1 MDMQAQ
7 IFDVDAANFE
17 ELVIKGSTNRVIVID
32 FWAPWCEPCKTLGP
46 ILEEVVRSL
55 GADVA
60 LAKVNVDDNQDLA
73 MAFRV
78 QGIPA
83 VKVLKDGKLVDEFT
97 GALPREQVDAL
108 IRKHLPSPPPSD
120 SELLEDALAQGREH
134 LEMGD
139 LSGATAIY
147 DQVLAAEPESAGAL
161 VGLARVRL
169 LEGRVAEVES
179 LTSQIEPGTPEYE
192 QGKALLTHV
201 SFHRIAEES
210 GGRGA
215 CAQKLLADNDD
226 LEARYALGCC
236 AAIEGDYEAALKEWF
251 TIMEIQRDFRQG
263 AAREAMVSVFHLLG
277 RHHPT
282 VGDYPQRLY
291 QLLY

>member
-1 MDMQAQ
+1 MEMQAQ
-7 IFDVDAANFE
+7 IFDADAANFE
-17 ELVIKGSTNRVIVID
+17 ELVIKGSKDRVIVVD
-32 FWAPWCEPCKTLGP
+32 FWAPWCGPCKTLSP
-46 ILEEVVRSL
+46 ILEEVVTSL
-55 GADVA
+55 GAAVA
-60 LAKVNVDDNQDLA
+60 LAKVNVDENQDLA

-83 VKVLKDGKLVDEFT
+83 VKVLKDGQLVDEFT

-108 IRKHLPSPPPSD
+108 LRKHVPSAPPTEA
-120 SELLEDALAQGREH
+120 ELTEDALSQARER
-134 LEMGD
+134 LEMGG
-139 LSGATAIY
+139 LAGAAALY
-147 DQVLAAEPESAGAL
+147 DQLLSADPGTAGAL

-169 LEGRVAEVES
+169 LEGRVEDVEP
-179 LTSQIEPGTPEYE
+179 LTSQIEPGTPEYD

-201 SFHRIAEES
+201 SFHRIAEEN

-215 CAQKLLADNDD
+215 CAEKLLADSGD
-226 LEARYALGCC
+226 LETRYALGCC
-236 AAIEGDYEAALKEWF
+236 AAIEGDYETALREWF
-251 TIMEIQRDFRQG
+251 TIVETQRDFRQG

-277 RHHPT
+277 RHHPS

>member
-7 IFDVDAANFE
+7 IFEVDAANFE
-17 ELVIKGSTNRVIVID
+17 ELVIKGSMDRVVVVD
-32 FWAPWCEPCKTLGP
+32 FWAPWCGPCKTLGP
-46 ILEEVVRSL
+46 ILEEAVTAL
-55 GADVA
+55 GPAAA

-83 VKVLKDGKLVDEFT
+83 VKVLKDGQLVDEFT

-108 IRKHLPSPPPSD
+108 LRKHVPSAPPTD
-120 SELLEDALAQGREH
+120 AEITDDALTQARER

-139 LSGATAIY
+139 LAGATALY
-147 DQVLAAEPESAGAL
+147 EQLLAADPETAGAL
-161 VGLARVRL
+161 VGLARARL
-169 LEGRVAEVES
+169 LEGRVEDVEP
-179 LTSQIEPGTPEYE
+179 LTSRIEVGTPEYD

-201 SFHRIAEES
+201 DFHRIAAES
-210 GGRGA
+210 GGRGV
-215 CAQKLLADNDD
+215 CAEKLLSDSGD

-236 AAIEGDYEAALKEWF
+236 AAIEGDYETALQEWF
-251 TIMEIQRDFRQG
+251 TIMETQRDFRQG

-282 VGDYPQRLY
+282 VGEYPKRLY